1 MARVG
6 LSANLADRYP
16 FQLSGGQ
23 CQRAAIARAVA
34 PKPELLICDEAT
46 SALDVTVQAG
56 IVSLLRSLVAEE
68 NMSLLFISHDIALV
82 SELCDRILVMKNGV
96 CVESGKTCEVINRPQ
111 NKYTKI
117 LLKAATMES

>member
-1 MARVG
+1 MTERACSART
-6 LSANLADRYP
+6 AT
-16 FQLSGGQ
+16 